1 MPAPTTSDRSRHRH
15 DCKSSDVDRLLAG
28 SGLAIPEVL
37 GGGGQRSEVKVQTE
51 KDQRSKVIILLSS
64 ERKASSTA
72 CFVTATT
79 AYNIYM
85 RSPTV
90 I

>member
-1 MPAPTTSDRSRHRH
+1 MPAPITSDRSRHRH
-15 DCKSSDVDRLLAG
+15 DCRSSDVDRLLAG
-28 SGLAIPEVL
+28 SGLAIPGV
-37 GGGGQRSEVKVQTE
+37 GGGQRSEVKVQTE

-79 AYNIYM
+79 AYNIY
-85 RSPTV
+85 
-90 I
+90 IYAHQQ